1 MELWII
7 WTIAA
12 ALLLITEVMTQ
23 MMWALCLS
31 IGAVA
36 ALVLSLSGMDLG
48 YQLTGLIVICLVA
61 YVVLLP
67 YFRRR
72 HARAGRDRART
83 GMDALLGRRA
93 TVTKAIRPGEL
104 GRARIDGDNWQVRAP
119 GIEVEI
125 PEGAEVS
132 VTAYDS
138 IILTVA
144 DPSKTKPLKKQ

>member
-72 HARAGRDRART
+72 H
-83 GMDALLGRRA
+83 
-93 TVTKAIRPGEL
+93 
-104 GRARIDGDNWQVRAP
+104 
-119 GIEVEI
+119 
-125 PEGAEVS
+125 
-132 VTAYDS
+132 
-138 IILTVA
+138 
-144 DPSKTKPLKKQ
+144 

>member
-67 YFRRR
+67 YFRGR
-72 HARAGRDRART
+72 HARAT